1 MALYQSKAIKAGRP
15 AATAVEAFCPVVVV
29 GEYLTATGLTA
40 NDVIEMVAFPAN
52 TVPIDVT
59 LVCEDLDT
67 GGSPAIA
74 LDVGLLSGSY
84 ASTASGRTCGAQFL
98 SASNIGQAGGMARAN
113 VAAGLLLGHS
123 SSDRSLGI
131 KVGTAA
137 ATLATGKLILM
148 VATFAPIGYG
158 MVAAS

>member
-1 MALYQSKAIKAGRP
+1 MLR
-15 AATAVEAFCPVVVV
+15 AV
-29 GEYLTATGLTA
+29 
-40 NDVIEMVAFPAN
+40 
-52 TVPIDVT
+52 
-59 LVCEDLDT
+59 LVCFKLYCT
-67 GGSPAIA
+67 GKPLNRQIHSCNTQIQLVNELNLCPAVRHRLA
-74 LDVGLLSGSY
+74 PVGLLSGSY

-137 ATLATGKLILM
+137 ATLATGKLIRM